1 MELRHLKSFLVL
13 AEELHF
19 GRAAKRLHIAQPPL
33 SIQIMQLEHEL
44 RVKLFERNNRKVTL
58 TNAGL
63 VFVREVRQIL
73 DNIEKSVMEV
83 QRAESGEVGQL
94 RLGVVSS
101 ALYTLLP
108 RAMGRF
114 RDCFPHVE
122 VVVQELSSV
131 DQIRA
136 LLADQL
142 DVGILYHQNQQT
154 QSSHAI
160 SLRPVLTSPMVLALP
175 ALHPLAHQ
183 KKMSLE
189 DIIRYRLIIPS
200 CTHEPL
206 LHDTVITICRDHGL
220 SPTMLQEA
228 NTFYAMLG
236 MVASSFGIAIV
247 PGFTRKLRQHGIL
260 FRDIGQKTQSISL
273 MLATHVRQRPSAIV
287 NRFLSCF

>member
-44 RVKLFERNNRKVTL
+44 QVKLFDRNNRKVTL
-58 TNAGL
+58 TNSGL

-73 DNIEKSVMEV
+73 DTIEKSVMEV

-114 RDCFPHVE
+114 RNCFPHVE
-122 VVVQELSSV
+122 VVVQELPSAE
-131 DQIRA
+131 QIRA

-142 DVGILYHQNQQT
+142 DVGILYHQT
-154 QSSHAI
+154 QSPHAI

-183 KKMSLE
+183 KKMNLD
-189 DIIRYRLIIPS
+189 DIIRYRLIVPS

-206 LHDTVITICRDHGL
+206 LHEMVITICRNHGV

-228 NTFYAMLG
+228 NNLYAMLG
-236 MVASSFGIAIV
+236 MVASSFGIAVV
-247 PGFTRKLRQHGIL
+247 PGFTKKLRQHGIL

-273 MLATHVRQRPSAIV
+273 MLATHIRQRPSLIV